1 MYTISKKEMHSV
13 ITTSQ
18 VSITRE
24 YKRNPPRLFSSNF
37 SVHQRLQRS
46 SSSPIKLSLSIRNE
60 ELGKCEPTIGDKDGV
75 VIVDHGSRRKESNL
89 MLNDFV
95 TMFRNR
101 TDYQI
106 VEPAHMELAEPTIK
120 DAFRRCAQ
128 QGVNRVIVSPFFLL
142 PGRHWHRDI
151 PALVAEAA
159 REHPGIS
166 YIISAPLGL
175 HELLVDVMNDRM
187 KHCLSHVAGTADE
200 CAMCA
205 GSGRCHLY

>member
-1 MYTISKKEMHSV
+1 M
-13 ITTSQ
+13 
-18 VSITRE
+18 
-24 YKRNPPRLFSSNF
+24 
-37 SVHQRLQRS
+37 HQRLQRS
-46 SSSPIKLSLSIRNE
+46 SSSPIKSSLSVRNE
-60 ELGKCEPTIGDKDGV
+60 EFGEGEPTIRVKDGV

-106 VEPAHMELAEPTIK
+106 VEPAHMELAEPTIQ
-120 DAFRRCAQ
+120 DAFRRCVQ

-151 PALVAEAA
+151 PELVAEAA

-166 YIISAPLGL
+166 YVISAPLGL
-175 HELLVDVMNDRM
+175 HELMVV
-187 KHCLSHVAGTADE
+187 
-200 CAMCA
+200 
-205 GSGRCHLY
+205 